1 MKHLLLTFDL
11 EEYEGGGEKGFDMGY
26 KGGKIVKNLLERIDM
41 TATFFVTAQF
51 YEKYPDF
58 VKELSKKHEIA
69 FHGLTH
75 EDDYQVLPPRAAT
88 ERLSKGKTLIEKG
101 ISCTLEGFRAP
112 RMRPPAYTV
121 LKEVGFLYS
130 SSLHPTYVPGRY
142 NHMQSPRSPFVVEGV
157 VEIPVSV
164 SPVIRLPLSWLWF
177 RQLGL
182 TYAKAVTMTLTG
194 YVCIY
199 FHPWEFVSLKGY
211 GGILYTRNTGNPM
224 ELALEKFLKW
234 ISPHVE
240 PVTMKEFAKK
250 CK

>member
-1 MKHLLLTFDL
+1 MKHLLLTLDL

-26 KGGKIVKNLLERIDM
+26 EGGRIVKNLLERIDM
-41 TATFFVTAQF
+41 TATFFVTAEF

-58 VKELSKKHEIA
+58 VKELSEQHEIA
-69 FHGLTH
+69 FHGLAH
-75 EDDYQVLPPRAAT
+75 DDDYQVLPPHAAA
-88 ERLSKGKTLIEKG
+88 ERLSRGKTLVEKG

-112 RMRPPAYTV
+112 RMRPPSYTV

-142 NHMQSPRSPFVVEGV
+142 NHLQSPRSPFVVEGV

-164 SPVIRLPLSWLWF
+164 SPGIRLPLSWLWF

-182 TYAKAVTMTLTG
+182 TYAKVITMTLKD

-211 GGILYTRNTGNPM
+211 GGILYTRNTGKPM

-250 CK
+250 FR